1 VSGVNAKRICAVAG
15 LVTVISAAVAAPAPA
30 ALQVSQFSLTPST
43 QRAGGHPSVALS
55 TAFLGADTNS
65 GVKSIALRLPAG
77 LRTRPSVASV
87 CSARLLIRNDC
98 PIPSRVGQVK
108 VLGSAFGTSATI
120 TRDIYRTRAQPGEV
134 ARLSVIA
141 LPGIPVTLPLTRR
154 ADGGIDVAITGLPQV
169 GGAITAQLDK
179 IELRFKSSIR
189 RRWLL
194 ANPRSCGPATTTIEI
209 GFHDPAV
216 PAVSA
221 ASSFTP
227 SGC

>member
-1 VSGVNAKRICAVAG
+1 MPETSPSLGVSAPSKTSTRRCEYLHLVYHTHPQRATAIVSGVNAKRICAVAG

-108 VLGSAFGTSATI
+108 VFAGGFPAGTGHKA
-120 TRDIYRTRAQPGEV
+120 PVEV
-134 ARLSVIA
+134 ARAEAVEIEHGA
-141 LPGIPVTLPLTRR
+141 GGMRR
-154 ADGGIDVAITGLPQV
+154 DIDH
-169 GGAITAQLDK
+169 
-179 IELRFKSSIR
+179 R
-189 RRWLL
+189 
-194 ANPRSCGPATTTIEI
+194 
-209 GFHDPAV
+209 
-216 PAVSA
+216 
-221 ASSFTP
+221 
-227 SGC
+227 